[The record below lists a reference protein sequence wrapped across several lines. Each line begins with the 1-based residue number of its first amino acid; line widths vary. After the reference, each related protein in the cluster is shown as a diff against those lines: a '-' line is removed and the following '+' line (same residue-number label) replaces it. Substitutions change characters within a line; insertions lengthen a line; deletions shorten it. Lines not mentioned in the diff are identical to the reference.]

1 MIASIS
7 NIHKGIINPF
17 TARED
22 DGVCKATLTFESA
35 DQTKSYKNTL
45 SFVKISQN
53 EILAFGRICFFA
65 KFAVN
70 KG

>member
-1 MIASIS
+1 M
-7 NIHKGIINPF
+7 NPF

-22 DGVCKATLTFESA
+22 DGVCKVTLTFESA

-70 KG
+70 FNLL

>member
-1 MIASIS
+1 M
-7 NIHKGIINPF
+7 NPF

-22 DGVCKATLTFESA
+22 DGVCKVTLTFESA

-65 KFAVN
+65 KFSVN
-70 KG
+70 

>member
-1 MIASIS
+1 MIASIP
-7 NIHKGIINPF
+7 NIHKGVINPF

-22 DGVCKATLTFESA
+22 DGVCKVTLTFESA

-53 EILAFGRICFFA
+53 EILAFDRICFFA